1 LQSAVGKI
9 GRVIVGKAE
18 PGEDLVDVVTELVKK
33 HDVRAGLV
41 NIIGAFEK
49 FTIGYF
55 DLDSKE
61 YEFKTFDEKVELLST
76 MGNISYNADTDEP
89 IIHLHTMVGR
99 SDYSIMGGHLSQPSI
114 ISVTGE
120 IFIYELDHKL
130 KRTSDNPFDLT
141 LLDLDK

>member
-1 LQSAVGKI
+1 MQSTVGKI

-33 HDVRAGLV
+33 HEIKAGLI

-55 DLDSKE
+55 DLDTNE
-61 YEFKTFDEKVELLST
+61 YQFKTFDEKVELLST
-76 MGNISYNADTDEP
+76 MGNISYNKETDEP
-89 IIHLHTMVGR
+89 IIHLHTMVGK

-120 IFIYELDHKL
+120 IFIYEISQKL
-130 KRTSDNPFDLT
+130 HRAVDDKFDLT
-141 LLDLDK
+141 LLDLE

>member
-1 LQSAVGKI
+1 MQSAVGQI

-18 PGEDLVDVVTELVKK
+18 PGEDLINVVTELVNK
-33 HDVRAGLV
+33 HDITAGLV

-61 YEFKTFDEKVELLST
+61 YQFKTIDEKVELLST
-76 MGNISYNADTDEP
+76 MGNISYNKETDEP

-114 ISVTGE
+114 ISVTAE
-120 IFIYELDHKL
+120 IFIYELDKKL
-130 KRTSDNPFDLT
+130 KRTGENPFDLT
-141 LLDLDK
+141 LLDLNK